1 MDTSL
6 ISLNKE
12 NSIKTLGKLFFIFF
26 SISFSGVT
34 FAAQVS
40 GLYQEVEKVASQ
52 SAQERQQAF
61 ALALNKVLVRISG
74 KQSVIDNSELNK
86 AISNPEQFVQKYSY
100 ETIEVA
106 EALVEADNRAKGQN
120 VGAELINQY
129 RLNVFFSRLAINSLL
144 KEHGEPVWGSNRP
157 TVLMWMATED
167 LGQRT
172 VVGAASD
179 MPMTVALKRAAKMRG
194 VPLYLPVMDLQ
205 DESAINSSD
214 IWGLFIDSLGEA
226 SARYSAD
233 SVVVGRIKL
242 NSEQQWDSQWAFKL
256 KGEVH
261 SGAATEPSL
270 DEAAMVLVGSIAEK
284 LSERYAVYGASEP
297 ALNSELELEISDVH
311 TMEDYVGAT
320 RYLES
325 LPPVSSSQLVW
336 VKGDRIRFAITLR
349 GYLEQLQEHIELD
362 TILSAEI
369 AQSMDESD
377 SFRLHYRW
385 SKLN

>member
-100 ETIEVA
+100 ETIEMA
-106 EALVEADNRAKGQN
+106 EPLVEADNRVTGQN
-120 VGAELINQY
+120 GGTELINQY
-129 RLNVFFSRLAINSLL
+129 RLNVFFSRLAINNLL

-157 TVLMWMATED
+157 TVLMWIATED
-167 LGQRT
+167 HGQRT

-261 SGAATEPSL
+261 SGAVTEPSL

-336 VKGDRIRFAITLR
+336 VKGDRIRFAVTLR